1 MPISARIEDYLEA
14 LLSLEI
20 RGEEL
25 TVTGLS
31 KELGVRKATVVSAV
45 RKLVESGFL
54 DHPPYGD
61 LEFTDTGRERALKIF
76 RRHHLLAFL
85 FREIMGFE
93 NDKALEVACATE
105 HFLDPQSEQ
114 KLSTFVD
121 FYSRCLREDEGWI
134 RRLGA
139 SMEHPDELPRPLL
152 LLRPGEVARIVR
164 LTADS
169 LSQQRLRNMGLL
181 PGRHV
186 CMDNDIPS
194 QRDCVPLDLEGTPLT
209 LSRSEAIAVWVTR
222 KGHCHP

>member
-14 LLSLEI
+14 LLGMEM

-31 KELGVRKATVVSAV
+31 RELEVRKATVVSAV
-45 RKLVESGFL
+45 RKLVEGGFL

-61 LEFTDTGRERALKIF
+61 LEFTETGRERALKIF

-93 NDKALEVACATE
+93 NGKALEVACATE
-105 HFLDPQSEQ
+105 HFLDPASEQ
-114 KLSTFVD
+114 NLSSFVD
-121 FYSRCLREDEGWI
+121 FYCRSLREEEGWI

-139 SMEHPDELPRPLL
+139 SMECPGELPRPLL
-152 LLRPGEVARIVR
+152 MLRPGEAARIVR

-169 LSQQRLRNMGLL
+169 PLQKRLRETGLL
-181 PGRHV
+181 PGRQI
-186 CMDNDIPS
+186 CMTESPSRGNDLIH
-194 QRDCVPLDLEGTPLT
+194 LDLEGQALD
-209 LSRSEAIAVWVTR
+209 LQRHEAVAIWVSRR
-222 KGHCHP
+222 GNC